1 MNVGIRRRAAAPAT
15 PLMCHPWV
23 AASRMEQM
31 VFDPSAFVDEQ
42 VAEVRKK
49 VGSRHAVIALSGG
62 VDSTV
67 AAAIV
72 NKAIGERL
80 HAIYVDTGFMRKGE
94 TEGVEAM
101 MRRMNL
107 NHTVVHAAEEYYE
120 ALKGVTDPER
130 KRKVIGEKF
139 IRIFEREARK
149 TGAKVLVQGTI
160 APDWIESGGGNRDT
174 IKSHHNVGGLP
185 KDMDL
190 ELCEPLYHLY
200 KDEVRILARFLKVE
214 VAERQPFPGPG
225 LAVRVIGELRPQRV
239 QIAREAC
246 AIVEA
251 EIEAAVKAGR
261 MERPWQYFAVLTNTP
276 TVGVQGDLRA
286 YGETVAVR
294 AVQSFDAMTAVAV
307 AIPADVLGK
316 IARGI
321 TNHPALKDKVNR
333 VVYDITDKPPAT
345 VEWE

>member
-1 MNVGIRRRAAAPAT
+1 
-15 PLMCHPWV
+15 
-23 AASRMEQM
+23 MEQM
-31 VFDPSAFVDEQ
+31 VFDAKAFVEEQ
-42 VAEVRKK
+42 VAEVQRK
-49 VGSRHAVIALSGG
+49 VGGRHAVIALSGG

-72 NKAIGERL
+72 NKAIGAKL
-80 HAIYVDTGFMRKGE
+80 HAVYVDTGFMRKGE

-101 MRRMNL
+101 MSRMGL
-107 NHTVVHAAEEYYE
+107 NFTVVHAGDEYFT

-139 IRIFEREARK
+139 IRIFERESKK
-149 TGAKVLVQGTI
+149 TGAEVLVQGTI

-185 KDMDL
+185 KDMKL

-200 KDEVRILARFLKVE
+200 KDEVRAVARFLKVE

-225 LAVRVIGELRPQRV
+225 LAVRIIGELTPTRV
-239 QIAREAC
+239 MIAREAC
-246 AIVEA
+246 AIVEH
-251 EIEAAVKAGR
+251 EIEAAAKAGK

-286 YGETVAVR
+286 YGETVGVR
-294 AVQSFDAMTAVAV
+294 AVQSLDAMTAMASQV
-307 AIPADVLGK
+307 PFDVLQR

-321 TNHPALKDKVNR
+321 TNHPQLKDKVNR
-333 VVYDITDKPPAT
+333 VVYDVTDKPPAT